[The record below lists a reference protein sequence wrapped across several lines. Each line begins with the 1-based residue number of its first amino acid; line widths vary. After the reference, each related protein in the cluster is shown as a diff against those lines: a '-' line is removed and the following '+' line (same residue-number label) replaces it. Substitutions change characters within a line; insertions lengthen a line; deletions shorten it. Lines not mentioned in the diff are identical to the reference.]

1 MTGSRIRYLRALIV
15 AITTLVLS
23 FSSEGQEKYPSSP
36 IRLVV
41 GSPAGGSSTDTF
53 ARLLAE
59 KLATPLDVNVIVF
72 NKPGANGNIAA
83 EFVARANP
91 NGHTLL
97 FNTSGV
103 VLSIALGEPLGY
115 KLFTDL
121 APVALFSAVPYII
134 MVRLAIPANNAS
146 ELIGHLK
153 SNPSKL
159 TYGSAG
165 TGNATHL
172 GIMMFLEANKLSAL
186 HIPYKGIAPALLDLV
201 GGRLDFAMSTV
212 VSASPLVK
220 SKRLRALASTG
231 MQRSSILPDVPT
243 LHESGMTG
251 FEVSGWYGV
260 MAPAKVSSAIVSRLN
275 REILKQL
282 QEPDTLMRL
291 EQQGAQAF
299 SATPSKYADYLN
311 SELVRWG
318 RLVKSESKDSV
329 GVISGSATQ

>member
-1 MTGSRIRYLRALIV
+1 MTSLSHSALLATVI
-15 AITTLVLS
+15 AMPVLAVS
-23 FSSEGQEKYPSSP
+23 FPAAAQDKYPASP

-53 ARLLAE
+53 ARLLGE
-59 KLATPLDVNVIVF
+59 KLAIVLGANIVVD
-72 NKPGANGNIAA
+72 NKPGANANIAA

-121 APVALFSAVPYII
+121 APVALFTAVPYVI
-134 MVRLAIPANNAS
+134 MVRPAIPANNAG
-146 ELIGHLK
+146 ELIGHLR
-153 SNPSKL
+153 SNPGKL

-186 HIPYKGIAPALLDLV
+186 HVPYKGIAPALVDLT
-201 GGRLDFAMSTV
+201 GGRLDFAMSSV
-212 VSASPLVK
+212 VSATPLVK
-220 SKRLRALASTG
+220 GKRLRAIASTG
-231 MQRSSILPDVPT
+231 LQRASILPDVPT

-251 FEVSGWYGV
+251 FEVTGWYGV
-260 MAPAKVSSAIVSRLN
+260 MAPAKVPPAIVNRLN
-275 REILKQL
+275 GEILKLL
-282 QEPDTLMRL
+282 QDPDMLARL
-291 EQQGAQAF
+291 EQQGAQPF
-299 SATPSKYADYLN
+299 GATPGKYAAYLN
-311 SELVRWG
+311 SELERWS
-318 RLVKSESKDSV
+318 RLVKS
-329 GVISGSATQ
+329 AH

>member
-1 MTGSRIRYLRALIV
+1 MTSPSRGALLVVIV
-15 AITTLVLS
+15 AMAVAALS
-23 FSSEGQEKYPSSP
+23 FPASGQEKYPASP

-59 KLATPLDVNVIVF
+59 KLATPLGVNIVVD
-72 NKPGANGNIAA
+72 NKPGANANIAA

-121 APVALFSAVPYII
+121 APVALFTAVPYVI
-134 MVRLAIPANNAS
+134 MVRPAIPANNAT
-146 ELIGHLK
+146 EFIGYLR
-153 SNPSKL
+153 SNPGKL

-172 GIMMFLEANKLSAL
+172 GVMMFLEANKLSAL
-186 HIPYKGIAPALLDLV
+186 HVPYKGIAPALVDLT
-201 GGRLDFAMSTV
+201 GGRLDFAMSSV
-212 VSASPLVK
+212 VSATPLVK
-220 SKRLRALASTG
+220 GKRLRALASTG
-231 MQRSSILPDVPT
+231 MQRSSVLPDVPT
-243 LHESGMTG
+243 LHESGMPG

-260 MAPAKVSSAIVSRLN
+260 MAPAKVTPAIVGRLN
-275 REILKQL
+275 NEIQKQL
-282 QEPDTLMRL
+282 QDPDMLARL
-291 EQQGAQAF
+291 EQQGGQPF
-299 SATPSKYADYLN
+299 ISTPGKYAAYLN
-311 SELVRWG
+311 SELERWG
-318 RLVKSESKDSV
+318 RLIKSAQKEGAG
-329 GVISGSATQ
+329 GVAGTSTP